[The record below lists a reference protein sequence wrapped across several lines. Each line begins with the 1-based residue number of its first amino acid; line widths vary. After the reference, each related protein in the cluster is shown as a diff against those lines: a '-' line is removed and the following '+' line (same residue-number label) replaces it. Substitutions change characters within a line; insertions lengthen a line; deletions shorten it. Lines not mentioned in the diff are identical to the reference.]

1 MPEVF
6 RDIMENVPRIKEAG
20 AYGIV
25 TEGMKFAKAKP
36 GMIRIGGDSCYPR
49 AVLERDF
56 LQIRQEAHRNGLRFY
71 CGENRLRAMGDDM
84 CCCGIDGL
92 PGFKGN
98 DYNLCMILNGKTP
111 EPTEHMKKVGTGGCF
126 KSLRQNAGTTE
137 KIARQSFYG
146 LMQEELSR
154 KPDYYRRL
162 FGKGNE

>member
-1 MPEVF
+1 M
-6 RDIMENVPRIKEAG
+6 
-20 AYGIV
+20 

-56 LQIRQEAHRNGLRFY
+56 LQIKQETHRHGLRFFS
-71 CGENRLRAMGDDM
+71 GENRLRAMGDDM

-111 EPTEHMKKVGTGGCF
+111 GADRTHEKSRVRGGCF